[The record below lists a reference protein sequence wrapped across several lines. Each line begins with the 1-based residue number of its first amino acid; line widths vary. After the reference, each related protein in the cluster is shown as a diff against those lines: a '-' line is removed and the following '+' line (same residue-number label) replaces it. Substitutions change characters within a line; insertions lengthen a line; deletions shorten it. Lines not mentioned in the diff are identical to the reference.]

1 MGRVSEV
8 NVGTNVIVTYKS
20 SVGTLTD
27 ADVNKPV
34 KFPTTSDEVVLAT
47 TDGDY
52 IYGFIDSV
60 ETRTEDGKSVVGVQT
75 AGRRWVTMNGS
86 YSVGDDIDA
95 YTNTAAATALGA
107 NWGLAKT
114 HVYDPTTATSLL
126 ADLLPKRWKVIY
138 GAGTT
143 GTDAL
148 VESM

>member
-1 MGRVSEV
+1 MGRISEV
-8 NVGTNVIVTYKS
+8 NVGMNNIVTYKA

-34 KFPTTSDEVVLAT
+34 KFPAASDTVVLAT

-60 ETRTEDGKSVVGVQT
+60 DAHTEDGKSVIGVQIS
-75 AGRRWVTMNGS
+75 GRKWVTMNGS
-86 YSVGDDIDA
+86 YAIGDHVEA

-107 NWGLAKT
+107 NWGLCKT
-114 HVYDPTTATSLL
+114 HVYDTASVAALK
-126 ADLLPKRWKVIY
+126 ADLLVKHWTVIY
-138 GAGTT
+138 GSGDT

-148 VESM
+148 VELM